1 MTNHGPI
8 ALLGSGEYTA
18 AMNETDRALL
28 SRLGPQP
35 QVALV
40 PAASGLEPGSPARW
54 NAMGREHF
62 TALGVSVVPLELLG
76 AEDAHKPAI
85 TAALAE
91 ADLIYFSGGN
101 PEHLVQTL
109 RDSPAWKAISARHAA
124 GAAIAGCSAGA
135 MMMGEY
141 TIRVRQVAAGQAPN
155 WLPAMAVVPGIAV
168 LPHFDRMA
176 SFVGQ
181 EIFQAVIASA
191 PAGVTLLGIDED
203 TALVWLDNEGWQV
216 MGRQTVSVF
225 GSSGERRV
233 YKAGEEVVW

>member
-1 MTNHGPI
+1 MTSHGPL

-18 AMNETDRALL
+18 AMHETDRALL
-28 SRLGPQP
+28 SRLGSQP

-40 PAASGLEPGSPARW
+40 PAASGLEQGSPARW
-54 NAMGREHF
+54 NTLGREHF
-62 TALGVSVVPLELLG
+62 TALGVAVAPLELLG
-76 AEDAHKPAI
+76 PEDAHKPALV
-85 TAALAE
+85 AALTE

-109 RDSPAWKAISARHAA
+109 RASPAWAAISARHAA
-124 GAAIAGCSAGA
+124 GAALAGCSAGA

-141 TIRVRQVAAGQAPN
+141 TIRVRQVVTGQAPN

-176 SFVGQ
+176 SFVGP
-181 EIFQAVIASA
+181 EIFQAVIDSA
-191 PAGVTLLGIDED
+191 PKGVTLIGIDED
-203 TALVWLDNEGWQV
+203 TALVSLTEGRWQV

-225 GSSGERRV
+225 GSTGERVR